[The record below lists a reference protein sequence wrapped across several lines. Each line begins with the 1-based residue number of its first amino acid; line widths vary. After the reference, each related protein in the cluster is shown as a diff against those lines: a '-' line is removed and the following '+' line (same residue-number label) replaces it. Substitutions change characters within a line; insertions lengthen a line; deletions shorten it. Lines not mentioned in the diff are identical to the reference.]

1 MDGKRPGTTRQSLRI
16 YVNNVGQLFHALC
29 WYFFK
34 PSVILSGFISL
45 WTNPLL
51 WTYSFSGLFFSTVEL
66 LLPETINMCG
76 STDNG
81 ACNDPNAYTRY
92 ELVENHNNRFQR
104 KLLVTIIKDIFQ
116 CWSQQLHHK
125 NVHCRTFSIKEHL
138 RESNR
143 MSETGWTAKNL
154 VNALFMRQ
162 LHKSVT
168 DFMFDLYGNIIS
180 IHLEFE
186 LINDRAQGVH
196 NEAYGNF
203 YRYNYNYLYYF
214 QARFRRKIHFRSV
227 WQERILN
234 FQKRSQLGFVQK
246 SVHHEV
252 RMVGRVVQ
260 LSDFTGYKMASVQ
273 IGGLLAQILYDLLIE
288 IQCFI
293 MSVLYNSPYGPMKSS
308 YLTNLKGFWIPRG
321 PEGWCRFHHAGRNDF
336 HRTIRW
342 CTIAFSTPKIYFW
355 SQ

>member
-1 MDGKRPGTTRQSLRI
+1 MNESL
-16 YVNNVGQLFHALC
+16 VMNV
-29 WYFFK
+29 FFFG
-34 PSVILSGFISL
+34 VI
-45 WTNPLL
+45 
-51 WTYSFSGLFFSTVEL
+51 FSTVEL

-76 STDNG
+76 STDN

-125 NVHCRTFSIKEHL
+125 NVHCRTFSIKKHL
-138 RESNR
+138 RKANR
-143 MSETGWTAKNL
+143 MSETCWTAKNL

-214 QARFRRKIHFRSV
+214 QARFRHKIHFQSV

-293 MSVLYNSPYGPMKSS
+293 MSVLHNSPYGPMKSS